1 MLTRD
6 NVLKE
11 LSIKSSNGF
20 YFNELPNIPKI
31 NLRGNSND
39 KQFIF
44 NINNILN
51 ILLPLTPNT
60 FNQNNSLK
68 TIWLGPNEW
77 LIEINQIRDFEKIF
91 LDLKETLN
99 FQNTAVTDVT
109 ENRTILKLS
118 GIYLYKLLAKFMVV
132 DLEKV
137 LKSESSVAQTI
148 FVKIPVLIIRNH
160 NKNQEPSVY
169 LHANRSHAQYI
180 YNLIVD
186 GSHYLDF

>member
-1 MLTRD
+1 MLNFNTPIIE
-6 NVLKE
+6 KY
-11 LSIKSSNGF
+11 SINNFSMAEKTPI
-20 YFNELPNIPKI
+20 EKI
-31 NLRGNSND
+31 NLRGNIENKDFVS
-39 KQFIF
+39 KVGKLLGI
-44 NINNILN
+44 ILPKEACSTSTKED
-51 ILLPLTPNT
+51 IT
-60 FNQNNSLK
+60 SL
-68 TIWLGPNEW
+68 WLGPNEW

-180 YNLIVD
+180 INLLVD
-186 GSHYLDF
+186 GTKNINF